1 MFLLSLC
8 LILPCT
14 FLFTACGEDNNNPP
28 TSPSNNQT
36 SFTVK
41 DSTYGINFT
50 TVDCTYFNPDEPCD
64 EFFDFADSGEVAVWV
79 ADYLDKDTLKIC
91 LNEDELDLTPLTV
104 DDDYATRNL
113 STRFRKI
120 ATFMWDVGRMKS
132 PGENELIATADEVEI
147 DINFVS
153 NGQTFTDE
161 EKAIL
166 DDWCITDAGGQS
178 LLSLMDSNQSLKITY
193 RKLVDYYLEESVVED
208 DGYVYY
214 DSGIRYTCKK
224 PMGYYVEDD
233 FFKMVDSQLY
243 ISHIEKPKADHKN
256 FSVTIYRMGEGHNE
270 LSLPTNIDV
279 TFNKDKLCLAGLT
292 LSGTCTLKDCEIL
305 SIYNG
310 NTEIGQYNPWY
321 ATNENDIKVYLEP
334 YSGVDFS
341 NAEVYIYNTKMEL
354 KIDTNNNKKYF
365 VIGKGKLPVD
375 FYTNTET
382 YHLANHEFE
391 VELKNIVISDDS
403 PLYTTLDLNIT
414 SQKAEGYLDVPIYY
428 MEEYF
433 TDEDCP
439 IPQYKIYY
447 KPTSDLERSHLYLY
461 NFEEKPSKMTIN
473 GKEIDLSDYVKLNF
487 KITNSQGMSD
497 TETQKLDSYYYPA
510 NEDNTSFWYYYKVT
524 SNGINL
530 LIHLLI
536 YSDGSID
543 AMSIYFA
550 ITTNTT
556 VSLYF

>member
-8 LILPCT
+8 LILPCA
-14 FLFTACGEDNNNPP
+14 FLFTACGEDNNPP
-28 TSPSNNQT
+28 APSSNNQT

-41 DSTYGINFT
+41 ESTYGINFT
-50 TVDCTYFNPDEPCD
+50 TVDCTYFNRDEPCD
-64 EFFDFADSGEVAVWV
+64 ELFDFSESGDVAVWV

-91 LNEDELDLTPLTV
+91 LNEDELVLTPLTV

-113 STRFRKI
+113 SSRFRKI
-120 ATFMWDVGRMKS
+120 ATFTWDTGRMKS

-153 NGQTFTDE
+153 NGQTFTPE
-161 EKAIL
+161 QKAIL
-166 DDWCITDAGGQS
+166 DDWCITDVGGQS

-193 RKLVDYYLEESVVED
+193 RKLVNYYLEATVEED
-208 DGYVYY
+208 DGHVYC

-233 FFKMVDSQLY
+233 FFKMVDPQLY

-256 FSVTIYRMGEGHNE
+256 FSVTIYSMGEGNNE
-270 LSLPTNIDV
+270 FSLPTNIDV
-279 TFNKDKLCLAGLT
+279 TFNPEKLCLAGLT
-292 LSGTCTLKDCEIL
+292 LGGTCTFNHCEIL
-305 SIYNG
+305 SVYNG
-310 NTEIGQYNPWY
+310 NTEIGQYTSWY

-334 YSGVDFS
+334 YAGVDLS
-341 NAEVYIYNTKMEL
+341 NAEVYIYNTKMDL

-391 VELKNIVISDDS
+391 VELKNIVISDAS
-403 PLYTTLDLNIT
+403 PLYTTLQLNI
-414 SQKAEGYLDVPIYY
+414 QGNKAEGYISAPIYY
-428 MEEYF
+428 AEEF
-433 TDEDCP
+433 IDEETG
-439 IPQYKIYY
+439 IPDYILYY
-447 KPTSDLERSHLYLY
+447 KPTTDDRSSVYFY
-461 NFEEKPSKMTIN
+461 EIQAKPSKMTIN
-473 GKEIDLSDYVKLNF
+473 EKEIDLSKYVILRND
-487 KITNSQGMSD
+487 ITNAQDLSPE
-497 TETQKLDSYYYPA
+497 ETKKLDSYYYPA
-510 NEDNTSFWYYYKVT
+510 NNEKTSFGYRYKVT

-530 LIHLLI
+530 EIELLI
-536 YSDGSID
+536 NSDGSINVLK
-543 AMSIYFA
+543 IYFP